1 MTAQELK
8 NYIDRTL
15 GTSIRCLLPS
25 YWWRRLFGLVVD
37 KIDETDNKV
46 SKLPTKNYVD
56 NAISELP
63 TKDYVNE
70 TIKSAVADVEID
82 VDSSMSDTS
91 TNPVQNKVIMAY
103 VDSKFDN
110 IDLPIDVSMSDT
122 STNAVQ
128 NKVIKSY
135 VDKNISR
142 SYIIITV
149 DKVVELD
156 GYDSEYKY
164 KQILLQPNEPTVV
177 YVSSF
182 RLDTG
187 SDGSKVTN
195 IRLRNLDTSYAYS
208 FHGMF
213 ADAYSEIEELDV
225 SHFVTKD
232 VVEMNYMF
240 ARCSSLKHLDVSS
253 FNTKKVRDI
262 STMFYMCS
270 SLTSL
275 DLSSFDLSS
284 VTSSDKYVNNT
295 FGGCTLLSTL
305 ILGNGFFKA
314 PVSGTADFSD
324 LKNWTNE
331 SVISSL
337 VTNSYD
343 RVANEL
349 PVLTLKL
356 SNATKAVLTEEH
368 VTIMNNKGYTIN

>member
-8 NYIDRTL
+8 KYIDRTL

-25 YWWRRLFGLVVD
+25 YWWKRLFGLVVD

-46 SKLPTKNYVD
+46 DKLPTKLYVD
-56 NAISELP
+56 NAISKLP

-70 TIKSAVADVEID
+70 TIKNAVADVEID
-82 VDSSMSDTS
+82 VDSSMSSTS
-91 TNPVQNKVIMAY
+91 TNPVQNKVVKQY
-103 VDSKFDN
+103 VDSKVEN

-135 VDKNISR
+135 VDKNVSK

-149 DKVVELD
+149 NQLVALD

-182 RLDTG
+182 YLDAI
-187 SDGSKVTN
+187 SDGGKVTN
-195 IRLRNLDTSYAYS
+195 IRLRNLDTSYAFS

-213 ADAYSEIEELDV
+213 ADAFSEMEELDV
-225 SHFVTKD
+225 SHFVTNN
-232 VVEMNYMF
+232 VFEMNFMF
-240 ARCSSLKHLDVSS
+240 ARCSSLKHLDVST
-253 FNTKKVRDI
+253 FDTRKVRDI
-262 STMFYMCS
+262 SNMFYMCS

-284 VTSSDKYVNNT
+284 VTNSDKYIKGT
-295 FGGCTLLSTL
+295 FYGCTSLSTL

-324 LKNWTNE
+324 LKNWTND
-331 SVISSL
+331 SVIASL

-356 SNATKAVLTEEH
+356 SNATKAVLTEKH